1 MRKALGK
8 CAVSSMVETYYLRV
22 GRQLLFV
29 PVATLCLPHPSPPH
43 PAPQVVTA
51 VVAQKSAA
59 VEAST
64 ASLRLKRAALDA
76 VAAATAEAEAGA
88 AKLKAEEARLAE
100 AAAQAAL
107 DADGAQRGLQAQLV
121 RAC

>member
-8 CAVSSMVETYYLRV
+8 CTVSSTVETYYLRV
-22 GRQLLFV
+22 GGQQLFV
-29 PVATLCLPHPSPPH
+29 LVCLPHPSPPH